1 MADLTDQ
8 PAQELEAFELRIL
21 NPAEVRV
28 FRAGGVTR
36 LTLENHRSWTRAQT
50 MRGFPLSDPDHYIGF
65 LDSAN
70 KDIGLVID
78 PSQLDPESRLV
89 VDQDLEKRYFVP
101 LIRKVYSVK
110 EEFGTIAWDVDTD
123 KGRRELL
130 VRNIRDNLQEL
141 TSSRVIVTDVD
152 GNRFEFPDISRLD
165 SRTQGIILRNL

>member
-1 MADLTDQ
+1 MSDISEMPD
-8 PAQELEAFELRIL
+8 QELEAFELRIL
-21 NPAEVRV
+21 KPEDVRI
-28 FRAGGVTR
+28 FRHGGVTR
-36 LTLENHRSWTRAQT
+36 LTLENQRSWTRAQS
-50 MRGFPLSDPDHYIGF
+50 MRAFPLTDPDHYIGF
-65 LDSAN
+65 LDCAN
-70 KDIGLVID
+70 KDIGLIVD
-78 PSQLDPESRLV
+78 PSQLDAESRSV
-89 VDQDLEKRYFVP
+89 VEQDLEKRYFVP

>member
-1 MADLTDQ
+1 
-8 PAQELEAFELRIL
+8 
-21 NPAEVRV
+21 
-28 FRAGGVTR
+28 
-36 LTLENHRSWTRAQT
+36 